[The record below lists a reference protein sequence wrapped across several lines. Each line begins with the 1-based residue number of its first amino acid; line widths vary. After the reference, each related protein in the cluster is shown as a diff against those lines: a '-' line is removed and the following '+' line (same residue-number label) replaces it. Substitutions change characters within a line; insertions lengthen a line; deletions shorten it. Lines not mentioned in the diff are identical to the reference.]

1 MRQETKP
8 ARRRVRAVLLW
19 MVMAVSGLFAL
30 GVAGAVWVSRTASG
44 REVALEWAMERIRP
58 IVNGSVSVG
67 AMGAGGLLGGATL
80 HEVQLSDEN
89 GHPVVVADSI
99 KARYS
104 VAGLLGG
111 SRTIADLDLWGVVVD
126 LAPAG
131 GGRVDLGAL
140 ITIDDAS
147 GGGGEASDAPQNA
160 APALRIRDVSIRD
173 GTALL
178 RAADGLQ
185 RRVRGIVADFPVL
198 DILPPSGGYLTATM
212 EDAALVYPMGTGD
225 LDLSGIAGEIGIG
238 PDGAFVDADRFL
250 LPGSEGAGRLEAR
263 PLGGRLVTGFDL
275 RMTRL
280 ALADLYWLDGRLDHG
295 TASGRVRIV
304 NDPGDPLIDL
314 RGVEADLGAGGRIAF
329 TGALVPGDSVELRD
343 LRVEP
348 DRFATAELERFL
360 PESLPVSGLLSGD
373 VLLDGGAGQL
383 GIGGDLALV
392 SEAGTDTLVHL
403 SGSGTALGAD
413 AMEDVDLRAAALDY
427 SLLEVFAPGPRW
439 QGTGDMTIRADG
451 NLETGIAI
459 EVAANHSVGG
469 GALSTVAFTGS
480 VYGDTAIEV
489 VDLDAT
495 VRPMSLLTLARLF
508 PDSPL
513 EGSVEGA
520 VDGSFSLRGG
530 IDRLTIAADLDTD
543 AGPLQAEGILNA
555 RDLAAGYEA
564 FVRSDGFDLSR
575 LFARL
580 PDSTI
585 VAGAATLNGR
595 GLDLASLRGAWTL
608 DAGPSSIGA
617 LQVDTAAVSAWVDDD
632 GLLHVETMYAN
643 AGGVEVRGS
652 GSIGA
657 APGVGGDGVALSLRS
672 PSIAPLRDVFMGR
685 NLVAWDELSPIE
697 QGLMTE
703 VDGVD
708 PDTVPRARDIRF
720 AGRMD
725 GDIHL
730 TGGLDDL
737 SAAVEIAFADLVYG
751 RSSARSLEASF
762 TVTGIAVPPPE
773 PVSAD
778 SVRNQRAAP
787 PAIVVEGAATGD
799 SVILWD
805 REFTSATLEG
815 DLAPDAQSRLRAL
828 IERSEEE
835 YYDLQAV
842 IQLDDQSGRVDLD
855 RFTLVFDDRQWS
867 LRGPARFEWDP
878 DAIVVRDF
886 GLIRPGGGGL
896 RLSAD
901 GRLSRGETESDLE
914 LRVAALDIGTLGRLF
929 QMEAPPTGTLTAEAS
944 AGGSGGDPEWETAI
958 RLEGVGLETL
968 RFDSVTAN
976 GAFADYTL
984 ATEVESWTSGR
995 RTIHVA
1001 GNVPLDLRLAS
1012 VMERVPDA
1020 PVELEIVA
1028 DSFPA
1033 RMIFGT
1039 LNALE
1044 EVDGT
1049 VSGSVT
1055 LGGRPTDIEPDGSL
1069 RLENVSALMT
1079 PFAVRFSSTDVDMEL
1094 SPDGVVEI
1102 EGSTVSGGTMDVRGT
1117 IDLGQIGDSIPLDLT
1132 FRPVGF
1138 QVVDRA
1144 DMEAAITS
1152 EAVTLT
1158 GSFDFPY
1165 IEGAVEVEGGTV
1177 FMEEFQRTAEVVDL
1191 YDPALFSA
1199 ATLRIGSVEP
1209 AGDEGGA
1216 GERIPFL
1223 QNLSVFID
1231 LHVGSGNWLRSRD
1244 MNIETTGD
1252 LSVTFDRQTNQLIL
1266 AGEMEVVRGTLSL
1279 GPRTMRMTEGTFQ
1292 FPGTPGFNP
1301 GLTITA
1307 ENRVRTREGQPLV
1320 ITANVSGTLLE
1331 PALAFSGDAES
1342 AMSEADLINY
1352 LFLGQPTSALLGDAG
1367 VVSVGAGTNLLLGQ
1381 VANEIGYILAQ
1392 QLDLD
1397 HLSLSQAE
1405 QGQANAAFGTS
1416 SLQLEVGKYLL
1427 ENVFVTGVYQR
1438 GFCADPTLPVSSGG
1452 VRVEVAM
1459 PRDVR
1464 LEGFLE
1470 GRCTRER
1477 YRGLGDASLEL
1488 ESIWGFLLFREWGY

>member
-1 MRQETKP
+1 MKQEAESP
-8 ARRRVRAVLLW
+8 RRWIRAVLLW

-44 REVALEWAMERIRP
+44 RELALEWALERVRP
-58 IVNGSVSVG
+58 VVNGSISVG
-67 AMGAGGLLGGATL
+67 RMGPGGLLGGATL
-80 HEVQLSDEN
+80 HDVRLSDN
-89 GHPVVVADSI
+89 TGHLVVVADSI
-99 KARYS
+99 RARYS
-104 VAGLLGG
+104 VAGLIGG
-111 SRTIADLDLWGVVVD
+111 IRTIADLDLWGVVVD
-126 LAPAG
+126 LAPAE

-140 ITIDDAS
+140 VATDGTSED
-147 GGGGEASDAPQNA
+147 GGETPAAPRNA
-160 APALRIRDVSIRD
+160 AAAFRIRDVSIRD
-173 GTALL
+173 GTAML
-178 RAADGLQ
+178 RGADGSR
-185 RRVRGIVADFPVL
+185 RRVRGVAADFPLL
-198 DILPPSGGYLTATM
+198 DILPPSGQYLTATM
-212 EDAALVYPMGTGD
+212 EDAALVYPIGTGD
-225 LDLSGIAGEIGIG
+225 LDLSGIAGGIEIG
-238 PDGAFVDADRFL
+238 PEGAFVDAGRFR

-263 PLGGRLVTGFDL
+263 PSGGRLVTGFDL
-275 RMTRL
+275 QMTRL
-280 ALADLYWLDGRLDHG
+280 ALADLYWLDERLDHG
-295 TASGRVRIV
+295 MASGRVRIV
-304 NDPGDPLIDL
+304 NDPDDPRIEL
-314 RGVEADLGAGGRIAF
+314 REVEAELGAGGRIGV
-329 TGALVPGDSVELRD
+329 TGALVPGDTVELRG

-360 PESLPVSGLLSGD
+360 PEPLPVSGLLSGE

-383 GIGGDLALV
+383 GIEGDLALI
-392 SEAGTDTLVHL
+392 SQAGTDTLVHL
-403 SGSGTALGAD
+403 SGSGTTLGAD
-413 AMEDVDLRAAALDY
+413 GMDDVDLRATALDY

-439 QGTGDMTIRADG
+439 QGAGDMTIRADG
-451 NLETGIAI
+451 DLETGIAI
-459 EVAANHSVGG
+459 EVVANHSVAGG
-469 GALSTVAFTGS
+469 TPSTVAFTGS

-495 VRPMSLLTLARLF
+495 VRPMSLPTLAGLF

-513 EGSVEGA
+513 GDPVEGSVE
-520 VDGSFSLRGG
+520 GSFSLRGG
-530 IDRLTIAADLDTD
+530 VDRLTIAADLATD
-543 AGPLQAEGILNA
+543 AGPLHAEGILNA
-555 RDLAAGYEA
+555 RDPAAGYEMFA
-564 FVRSDGFDLSR
+564 RSDGFNLSS

-585 VAGAATLNGR
+585 VSGAATLNGR
-595 GLDLASLRGAWTL
+595 GLDLASLRAAWTL

-617 LQVDTAAVSAWVDDD
+617 LKVDTVAMSAWVDDD

-652 GSIGA
+652 GNIGG
-657 APGVGGDGVALSLRS
+657 APGVRGDGVALSVRS

-697 QGLMTE
+697 QDLMIE

-708 PDTVPRARDIRF
+708 PDTVPRSRDIRF
-720 AGRMD
+720 GGRMD
-725 GDIHL
+725 GDLHL

-737 SAAVEIAFADLVYG
+737 TAAVEIGFADVAYG
-751 RSSARSLEASF
+751 RSSARSLDASF
-762 TVTGIAVPPPE
+762 TVTGITVPAPE
-773 PVSAD
+773 PVTAD
-778 SVRNQRAAP
+778 SAESRRSS
-787 PAIVVEGAATGD
+787 PAIVVEGTVTGD
-799 SVILWD
+799 SITLWD
-805 REFTSATLEG
+805 REFISATLEG
-815 DLAPDAQSRLRAL
+815 DLAPAASSRVRAL
-828 IERSEEE
+828 IQRSEQES
-835 YYDLQAV
+835 YDLQAV
-842 IQLDDQSGRVDLD
+842 VQLEDQGGRVDLD
-855 RFTLVFDDRQWS
+855 RFTLLFDDRRWN

-886 GLIRPGGGGL
+886 GLIRPGGEGL

-901 GRLSRGETESDLE
+901 GRLSRGETDSDLE
-914 LRVAALDIGTLGRLF
+914 LRVAALDLGTLGRLV
-929 QMEAPPTGTLTAEAS
+929 QMEAPPTGTLTAEVS
-944 AGGSGGDPEWETAI
+944 AGGTGEDPRWETGI
-958 RLEGVGLETL
+958 RLQGVGLETL
-968 RFDSVTAN
+968 SFDSVTLN

-995 RTIHVA
+995 RTIHLA

-1012 VMERVPDA
+1012 VTERIPDA

-1033 RMIFGT
+1033 RMILGN
-1039 LNALE
+1039 LNTLE

-1049 VSGSVT
+1049 LSGSVT

-1069 RLENVSALMT
+1069 RLENASALMN
-1079 PFAVRFSSTDVDMEL
+1079 PFAIRLLSTDVGMEL

-1199 ATLRIGSVEP
+1199 ATLRIGSGEP
-1209 AGDEGGA
+1209 DRADGA

-1223 QNLSVFID
+1223 QNLRVFID
-1231 LHVGSGNWLRSRD
+1231 MQVGSGNWLRSRD
-1244 MNIETTGD
+1244 MNIETTGN
-1252 LSVTFDRQTNQLIL
+1252 LAVTFDRQSNQLIL
-1266 AGEMEVVRGTLSL
+1266 AGEMDVVRGTLSL

-1352 LFLGQPTSALLGDAG
+1352 LFLGQPTSALLGNAG
-1367 VVSVGAGTNLLLGQ
+1367 AVSVGAGTNLLLGQ

-1392 QLDLD
+1392 ELALD

-1416 SLQLEVGKYLL
+1416 SLQLEVGKYIL

-1459 PRDVR
+1459 PQDVR

>member
-1 MRQETKP
+1 MKQETKP

-44 REVALEWAMERIRP
+44 REVALEWALERVRP
-58 IVNGSVSVG
+58 VVNGSVSVG
-67 AMGAGGLLGGATL
+67 AIGAGGLLGGATL
-80 HEVQLSDEN
+80 HQVRLTDEN

-104 VAGLLGG
+104 VAGLIGG
-111 SRTIADLDLWGVVVD
+111 TRTIADLDLWGVVVD

-131 GGRVDLGAL
+131 GGMVDLGAL

-147 GGGGEASDAPQNA
+147 GSGGETSDAPQNA

-178 RAADGLQ
+178 LAADGLQ
-185 RRVRGIVADFPVL
+185 RRVRGIAADFPVL
-198 DILPPSGGYLTATM
+198 DILPPSGGYLTAIM
-212 EDAALVYPMGTGD
+212 EDAALIYPIGTGD
-225 LDLSGIAGEIGIG
+225 LDLSGIGGEIEAGPEGIL
-238 PDGAFVDADRFL
+238 VDADRFR

-263 PLGGRLVTGFDL
+263 PIDGRLVTGFDL

-280 ALADLYWLDGRLDHG
+280 ALADLYWLDERLDHG
-295 TASGRVRIV
+295 FASGRVRII
-304 NDPGDPLIDL
+304 NDPDDPRIELSE
-314 RGVEADLGAGGRIAF
+314 VEADLGAEGRIAVA
-329 TGALVPGDSVELRD
+329 GALVPGDSVELRG
-343 LRVEP
+343 LRVTA

-360 PESLPVSGLLSGD
+360 PESLPVSGLLSGE

-383 GIGGDLALV
+383 GIGGNLALI

-403 SGSGTALGAD
+403 SGSGTTLGAD
-413 AMEDVDLRAAALDY
+413 GMDDVDLRATVLDY
-427 SLLEVFAPGPRW
+427 SLLDIFAPGPRW

-451 NLETGIAI
+451 DLETGIAI
-459 EVAANHSVGG
+459 EVAANHSVAG
-469 GALSTVAFTGS
+469 GAPSTLAFTGS

-495 VRPMSLLTLARLF
+495 LRPMSLLTLARLF

-513 EGSVEGA
+513 GGSVEGS

-530 IDRLTIAADLDTD
+530 MDRLTIAADLATD
-543 AGPLQAEGILNA
+543 AGPLRAEGILNA
-555 RDLAAGYEA
+555 RDPAAGYEMSA
-564 FVRSDGFDLSR
+564 RSDGFDLSM

-585 VAGAATLNGR
+585 VSGAATLNGR

-608 DAGPSSIGA
+608 DAGPSAIGA
-617 LQVDTAAVSAWVDDD
+617 LQVDTAAMSAWVDDD

-643 AGGVEVRGS
+643 AAGVEVRGS

-657 APGVGGDGVALSLRS
+657 APGVSGDGVALSVRS
-672 PSIAPLRDVFMGR
+672 PSVAPLRDVFMGR

-697 QGLMTE
+697 QDLMIE

-725 GDIHL
+725 GDLHL
-730 TGGLDDL
+730 AGGLDDL
-737 SAAVEIAFADLVYG
+737 SAAVEIAFTDLVYG
-751 RSSARSLEASF
+751 RSSARSLDASL
-762 TVTGIAVPPPE
+762 TVTGIVVPPPE
-773 PVSAD
+773 PVSPD
-778 SVRNQRAAP
+778 SARNP
-787 PAIVVEGAATGD
+787 HSSPAIVVEGAVTGD
-799 SVILWD
+799 AITLWD
-805 REFTSATLEG
+805 REFVSATLEG
-815 DLAPDAQSRLRAL
+815 DLASGARSRLRAL
-828 IERSEEE
+828 IERSEQES
-835 YYDLQAV
+835 YDLQAV
-842 IQLDDQSGRVDLD
+842 VQLDGQGGRVDLD
-855 RFTLVFDDRQWS
+855 RFTLLFEDRRWN

-878 DAIVVRDF
+878 EAIVVRDF
-886 GLIRPGGGGL
+886 GLIRPGGDGL

-901 GRLSRGETESDLE
+901 GRLSRDETDSDLE
-914 LRVAALDIGTLGRLF
+914 LRVAALDLGTLGRLI
-929 QMEAPPTGTLTAEAS
+929 QMEAPPTGTLTAEVS
-944 AGGSGGDPEWETAI
+944 AGGSGEDPEWETAI

-1033 RMIFGT
+1033 QMILGT
-1039 LNALE
+1039 LNTLE
-1044 EVDGT
+1044 EVGGT
-1049 VSGSVT
+1049 FSGNVT
-1055 LGGRPTDIEPDGSL
+1055 LGGRPSDIEPDGSL
-1069 RLENVSALMT
+1069 RLENASALMT
-1079 PFAVRFSSTDVDMEL
+1079 PFAVRFSSTDVGMEL

-1102 EGSTVSGGTMDVRGT
+1102 EGSTVSGGAMDVRGT
-1117 IDLGQIGDSIPLDLT
+1117 IDLGQVGDSIPLDLT

-1199 ATLRIGSVEP
+1199 ATLRIGSGEP
-1209 AGDEGGA
+1209 AGAEGGA

-1231 LHVGSGNWLRSRD
+1231 MHVGSGNWLRSRD
-1244 MNIETTGD
+1244 MNIETAGD
-1252 LSVTFDRQTNQLIL
+1252 LAVTFDRQSNQLIL